1 MKIIKN
7 IFLIVC
13 TIFLMQS
20 CIVSEKPNIAYFSDS
35 GKDFKGARFASVN
48 VPMFL
53 AKPLA
58 KPIIKKALR
67 EDGED
72 NEDIIKLVKK
82 VSKIKVL
89 TVENGDRTMLQ
100 DFVSYLNDNNY
111 EDWATIKHGGD
122 NVNIRVKQKDDVIK
136 NMLITVNSDKDL
148 VFVDV
153 RGNFTIDDISKM
165 INSATDK

>member
-7 IFLIVC
+7 LFLIVC
-13 TIFLMQS
+13 AIFLMQS
-20 CIVSEKPNIAYFSDS
+20 CIVSEKPNMAYFSDS

-53 AKPLA
+53 AKP
-58 KPIIKKALR
+58 IIKKALR

-72 NEDIIKLVKK
+72 NEDVIKLVKK

-89 TVENGDRTMLQ
+89 TVENGDRSMLQ

-111 EDWATIKHGGD
+111 EDWATIKHDGD

-165 INSATDK
+165 IASATDK